1 MITVLVALAGGA
13 GAVTRF
19 VVDGVVARHNRLS
32 LPLGTLVI
40 NVTGSFLLG
49 ILTGLVLAHPG
60 LSELKMVLGTGFAGG
75 YTTFSTASVEAARLV
90 MRDGVL
96 ESRAAVVHALGML
109 VAGLAAAFLGMLVV

>member
-1 MITVLVALAGGA
+1 MITLLVALAGGA

-19 VVDGVVARHNRLS
+19 VVDGVVARHNRFDI
-32 LPLGTLVI
+32 PLGTFVI

-60 LSELKMVLGTGFAGG
+60 LSELKAVLGTGFAGG

-90 MRDGVL
+90 MRDGVG
-96 ESRAAVVHALGML
+96 ESRATLLHALGML
-109 VAGLAAAFLGMLVV
+109 VAGLAAALLGMLVV